1 VIIAGKASKTDL
13 HRETLRSCLRVI
25 NTAETLEQ
33 ALTQHSRHQPQ
44 SSGPDFVE
52 VPEGEEK
59 VVGTGRSSPESAS
72 NHGRFRSAQ
81 RTDEIARRLQ
91 TTRKCHTDKPFGYFA
106 VHDTVVG
113 FTPGW
118 LPQDLERFAARKRPA
133 PPRSLGPRPGD
144 AAAG

>member
-1 VIIAGKASKTDL
+1 MIIAGKASKTDL

-113 FTPGW
+113 FTP
-118 LPQDLERFAARKRPA
+118 
-133 PPRSLGPRPGD
+133 
-144 AAAG
+144 

>member
-1 VIIAGKASKTDL
+1 MPAELPVIALDVALPLIGK
-13 HRETLRSCLRVI
+13 
-25 NTAETLEQ
+25 LEVPLDK

-113 FTPGW
+113 FTPI
-118 LPQDLERFAARKRPA
+118 
-133 PPRSLGPRPGD
+133 
-144 AAAG
+144 